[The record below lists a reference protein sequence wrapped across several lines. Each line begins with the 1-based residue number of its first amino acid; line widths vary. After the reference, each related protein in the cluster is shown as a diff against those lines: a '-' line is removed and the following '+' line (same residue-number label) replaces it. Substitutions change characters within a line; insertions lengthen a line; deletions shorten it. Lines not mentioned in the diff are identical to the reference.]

1 MEPAEELVEE
11 EEEKRVEP
19 AEELVEE
26 EEEEEEE
33 EEISVSRF
41 THCGTTYLRTDEN
54 VLYDEET
61 QEPVG
66 IWDQDTETVKQ
77 IKQESEEEEE
87 EE

>member
-1 MEPAEELVEE
+1 MFLEHED
-11 EEEKRVEP
+11 EKRVEP
-19 AEELVEE
+19 AEQLVEE